1 MSDRTKKTV
10 VRIFAV
16 LLAVLMVG
24 GSAATLFMY
33 IVYGGF

>member
-1 MSDRTKKTV
+1 MSDRTKKIV
-10 VRIFAV
+10 VRAFAI

-33 IVYGGF
+33 LIYGGL